1 MDADEF
7 LDTVRTDRQTELSR
21 LGASKSLYAD
31 TGGDMGEDSVLAAV
45 ADSFH
50 HAAETFETWVDEE
63 SGDASE
69 TFADAAD
76 LAGEQYGVLAGELG
90 DHDPGEPPA
99 IQTYLRDLDTTVE
112 RLAGYVGWAL
122 VTEKKVGQAVGFFVG
137 QASPQT
143 ASTLRDVRDAVEG
156 TIDEGAAAVAAHA
169 DGENA
174 DLATDAGS
182 GAVGAA
188 YDEYFETLES
198 LGVNPKPVC

>member
-1 MDADEF
+1 MDTDEF

-21 LGASKSLYAD
+21 LGASKSMYAD
-31 TGGDMGEDSVLAAV
+31 TGGDMDEDSVLAAV

-50 HAAETFETWVDEE
+50 HAAETFEAWADEE
-63 SGDASE
+63 TGDAGE
-69 TFADAAD
+69 TFAAAAD
-76 LAGEQYGVLAGELG
+76 LAGEQYGVLASELG

-99 IQTYLRDLDTTVE
+99 IQTYLGGLEATGE

-143 ASTLRDVRDAVEG
+143 ASTLRDVRDAVED
-156 TIDEGAAAVAAHA
+156 TMEAGAAAVAAHA
-169 DGENA
+169 DGERS
-174 DLATDAGS
+174 DPATAAAS

-188 YDEYFETLES
+188 YDEYVETLES